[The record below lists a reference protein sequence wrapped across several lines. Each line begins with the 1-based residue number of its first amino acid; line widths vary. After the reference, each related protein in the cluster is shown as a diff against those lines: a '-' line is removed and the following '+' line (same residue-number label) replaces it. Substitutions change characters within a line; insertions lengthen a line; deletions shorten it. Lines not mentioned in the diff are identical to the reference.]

1 VIDPFIGTW
10 ELDPDTLKYESGRP
24 GKRATYVIEAVANG
38 LLFLLDG
45 EDDEG
50 KPIKFQ
56 YSGPMDGSGQLLP
69 GDGGLVLVLKR
80 DSDLII
86 ESVLNRGE
94 MVLDRWTR
102 ELSPD
107 GQRIKM
113 TQYVPNPNGQ
123 ELQNTS
129 IYRRVTTDRTDL
141 SEA

>member
-1 VIDPFIGTW
+1 
-10 ELDPDTLKYESGRP
+10 
-24 GKRATYVIEAVANG
+24 
-38 LLFLLDG
+38 
-45 EDDEG
+45 
-50 KPIKFQ
+50 
-56 YSGPMDGSGQLLP
+56 
-69 GDGGLVLVLKR
+69 
-80 DSDLII
+80 
-86 ESVLNRGE
+86 